1 MRLAVDDEKRVGGL
15 LRLRKAARIHGYEK
29 KRWWEK

>member
-1 MRLAVDDEKRVGGL
+1 MRLAVDDEKRVGGFS
-15 LRLRKAARIHGYEK
+15 RPRKATRIYGYAK